1 MADYTT
7 SARPY
12 ARAVYAIATETST
25 VDGWGEALA
34 LMAAVAAD
42 AGIQDMLDQPQIG
55 KEQKGE
61 LMLRVLADK
70 LDQKQQNL
78 VKLLAENGRLHAL
91 PEIAHQFETFRAE
104 AEGKVEAE
112 VITAFDLT
120 GEQEQAIT
128 ETLKSKLGRDVSIT
142 TRTDASLIGGVV
154 IKAGDI
160 IIDGS
165 MKSQLESL
173 AITLGR

>member
-1 MADYTT
+1 MAEYTT

-12 ARAVYAIATETST
+12 ARAVYALATETSS
-25 VDGWGEALA
+25 VDNWGEALA
-34 LMAAVAAD
+34 LMAAVASD
-42 AGIQDMLDQPQIG
+42 ASMQELLDKPQLS

-61 LMLRVLADK
+61 LMLKVISDK
-70 LDQKQQNL
+70 LNQQQQNL
-78 VKLLAENGRLHAL
+78 VRLMAENGRLPAL
-91 PEIAHQFETFRAE
+91 PEVAHQFEIYRAE

-112 VITAFDLT
+112 VISAFALT
-120 GEQEQAIT
+120 GKQESAIT

-142 TRTDASLIGGVV
+142 TSTDASLIGGVI
-154 IKAGDI
+154 IKAGDT

-173 AITLGR
+173 AISLNR

>member
-1 MADYTT
+1 MAEYTT

-12 ARAVYAIATETST
+12 ARAVYALATESSS
-25 VDGWGEALA
+25 VDNWSEALA
-34 LMAAVAAD
+34 LLAAVAAD
-42 AGIQDMLDQPQIG
+42 TNMQKLLDKPQLG

-61 LMLRVLADK
+61 LMLKVLSDK
-70 LDQKQQNL
+70 LNPQQQNL
-78 VKLLAENGRLHAL
+78 VRLMAENSRLRAL
-91 PEIAHQFETFRAE
+91 PEVAHQFEIYRAE

-112 VITAFDLT
+112 VISAFALT
-120 GEQEQAIT
+120 SEQEQAIT

-142 TRTDASLIGGVV
+142 TSTDESLIGGVV
-154 IKAGDI
+154 IKAGDT

-173 AITLGR
+173 AISLSR

>member
-12 ARAVYAIATETST
+12 ARAVYTLATETST
-25 VDGWGEALA
+25 VDDWSEALA

-42 AGIQDMLDQPQIG
+42 PAMQGVLDKPQLS
-55 KEQKGE
+55 KQQKGE
-61 LMLRVLADK
+61 LLLRVLSDK
-70 LDQKQQNL
+70 LNQQQQNL
-78 VKLLAENGRLHAL
+78 VRLMAENGRLRAL
-91 PEIAHQFETFRAE
+91 PEVADQFEIYRAE
-104 AEGKVEAE
+104 AEGKVDAE
-112 VITAFDLT
+112 VISAFALT
-120 GEQEQAIT
+120 SEQERAIT
-128 ETLKSKLGRDVSIT
+128 EMLKSKLGRDVSIT
-142 TRTDASLIGGVV
+142 TSIDESLIGGVV
-154 IKAGDI
+154 IKAGDT

>member
-1 MADYTT
+1 MAEYTT

-12 ARAVYAIATETST
+12 ARAVYAQATETAS
-25 VDGWGEALA
+25 VASWGDALS
-34 LMAAVAAD
+34 LMAAVASD
-42 AGIQDMLDQPQIG
+42 ASMQEILDKPQLS

-61 LMLRVLADK
+61 IMLKVLSDK
-70 LDQKQQNL
+70 LNQQQQNL
-78 VKLLAENGRLHAL
+78 VRLMAENGRLRAL
-91 PEIAHQFETFRAE
+91 PEVAHQFEIYRAE

-112 VITAFDLT
+112 VISAFALT
-120 GEQEQAIT
+120 SEQERAIT
-128 ETLKSKLGRDVSIT
+128 EMLKSKLGRDVSIT
-142 TRTDASLIGGVV
+142 TSTDESLIGGVI
-154 IKAGDI
+154 IKAGDT

>member
-1 MADYTT
+1 MAEYTT

-12 ARAVYAIATETST
+12 ARAVYALANETSS

-34 LMAAVAAD
+34 LLSAVASD
-42 AGIQDMLDQPQIG
+42 ARMQDLLDQPRLS

-61 LMLRVLADK
+61 LMLKVISDK
-70 LDQKQQNL
+70 LNQQQQNL
-78 VKLLAENGRLHAL
+78 VRLMAENDRLKAL
-91 PEIAHQFETFRAE
+91 PEVAHQFEIYRAE

-112 VITAFDLT
+112 VISAFALSS
-120 GEQEQAIT
+120 EQEQAIT
-128 ETLKSKLGRDVSIT
+128 AMLKSKLGRDVSIT
-142 TRTDASLIGGVV
+142 TSTDESLIGGVI
-154 IKAGDI
+154 IKAGDT

-173 AITLGR
+173 AINLSR

>member
-1 MADYTT
+1 MAEYTT

-12 ARAVYAIATETST
+12 ARAVYVQATETAS
-25 VDGWGEALA
+25 VASWGDALS
-34 LMAAVAAD
+34 LMAAVASD
-42 AGIQDMLDQPQIG
+42 ASMQEILDKPQLS

-61 LMLRVLADK
+61 LMLKVLSDK
-70 LDQKQQNL
+70 LNQQQQNL
-78 VKLLAENGRLHAL
+78 VRLMAENGRLRAL
-91 PEIAHQFETFRAE
+91 PEVAHQFEIYRAE

-112 VITAFDLT
+112 VISAFALT
-120 GEQEQAIT
+120 SEQERAIT
-128 ETLKSKLGRDVSIT
+128 EMLKSKLGRDVSIT
-142 TRTDASLIGGVV
+142 TSTDESLIGGVV
-154 IKAGDI
+154 IKAGDT

>member
-1 MADYTT
+1 MAEYTT

-12 ARAVYAIATETST
+12 ARAVYALATETSS
-25 VDGWGEALA
+25 VKSWSEALA
-34 LMAAVAAD
+34 LMAAVASD
-42 AGIQDMLDQPQIG
+42 ASMQELLDKPQLS

-61 LMLRVLADK
+61 LMLKVVSDK
-70 LDQKQQNL
+70 LNQQQQNL
-78 VKLLAENGRLHAL
+78 VRLMAENGRLRAL
-91 PEIAHQFETFRAE
+91 PEVAHQFESYRAE

-112 VITAFDLT
+112 IISAFALT
-120 GEQEQAIT
+120 GKQEKAIT

-142 TRTDASLIGGVV
+142 TSTDESLIGGVI
-154 IKAGDI
+154 IKAGDT

-173 AITLGR
+173 AISLNR